1 MRLVTPMGNRKKDM
15 IYHTFWIDKEENKIL
30 VKLFKKKIKTEEDLK
45 LIGDI
50 FSRVNSMGDLK

>member
-1 MRLVTPMGNRKKDM
+1 M

>member
-1 MRLVTPMGNRKKDM
+1 MGNRKKDM